1 MIFNYQYSFKIVL
14 FAKEL
19 PKNYQQVKDNV
30 MSPHSTRLKGIKKK
44 KKTKISVQLHS
55 LNSRMI

>member
-19 PKNYQQVKDNV
+19 PKDYQQVKDNV

-44 KKTKISVQLHS
+44 KKDKDFCSTP
-55 LNSRMI
+55 